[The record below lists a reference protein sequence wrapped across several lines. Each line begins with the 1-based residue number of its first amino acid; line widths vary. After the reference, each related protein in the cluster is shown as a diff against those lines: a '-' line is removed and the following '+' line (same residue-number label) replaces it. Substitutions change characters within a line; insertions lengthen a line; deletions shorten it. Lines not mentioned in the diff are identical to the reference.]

1 MGDLVVPVN
10 LPDEGAMLW
19 LDMFHQKNPGFT
31 EISCRAVNDWAA
43 KSGLCKGNRYQQ
55 GGVHSN
61 DRPDPHSELKLL
73 SDGTCLKM
81 LKALAPL
88 QARNIVVMEIKGN
101 LLKDERTSLLAK
113 FSSTVFKKVAQVNVG
128 EPTIEYKKR
137 VQDLLLA
144 AKQKI
149 SDEKF
154 HHELAQEKAKKKKEK
169 EEAEAQRQK
178 ELAVK
183 KAAKLAAK
191 EAKRKEDEAKKA
203 AEAAAAGE

>member
-1 MGDLVVPVN
+1 MG
-10 LPDEGAMLW
+10 
-19 LDMFHQKNPGFT
+19 KNPGYS

-55 GGVHSN
+55 GGPNSN

-81 LKALAPL
+81 MKALAPL

-101 LLKDERTSLLAK
+101 LLKDERTSLISK
-113 FSSTVFKKVAQVNVG
+113 FSSTGFKKIAQVNVG

-137 VQDLLLA
+137 VQDLMLA

-154 HHELAQEKAKKKKEK
+154 HHELAQEKANKKKEK
-169 EEAEAQRQK
+169 EQQEAERQK
-178 ELAVK
+178 QLAEK
-183 KAAKLAAK
+183 KA
-191 EAKRKEDEAKKA
+191 
-203 AEAAAAGE
+203 